1 MSATQDKKYL
11 TPTGRSLAE
20 KELKSLIEEKRPLN
34 AQRIQVAKDLGDL
47 SENAEYAEAKN
58 EQAFTEAR
66 IADLTYLLKFAEVVE
81 EPVRKDVVVVGTTV
95 TVDEDMTQKK
105 YAIVGYNEAN
115 PQEGKISNESPLGH
129 SLLGRQVGETVVL
142 TIPKGEKK
150 ITILKIE

>member
-1 MSATQDKKYL
+1 M
-11 TPTGRSLAE
+11 
-20 KELKSLIEEKRPLN
+20 N

>member
-1 MSATQDKKYL
+1 MLSIQDKKYL
-11 TPTGRSLAE
+11 TPTGRILAE

>member
-1 MSATQDKKYL
+1 MPAIQDKKYL

>member
-1 MSATQDKKYL
+1 MSSYAKVHQ
-11 TPTGRSLAE
+11 E

>member
-1 MSATQDKKYL
+1 MPSIQDKKYL
-11 TPTGRSLAE
+11 TPTGRILAE